1 MKKSICLLLA
11 LACLLL
17 CAGPAALAAPDKIRV
32 FLDGEEIIFDVDP
45 FIENGRTLV
54 PVRAIAEALGC
65 LVDWYPESDMAVI
78 TPDRRAGP
86 TLAMALGVDMA
97 YVDDESVA
105 LDVPPR
111 LVGGRTFVPL
121 RFLGESFGLGVEWDS
136 DARFVLLSDP
146 VRIPLLE
153 GKTASESFSP
163 LNGQFL
169 INMPAGTRDVPL
181 TATDV
186 MGPAPSND
194 NETWLILSAHNQT
207 MEVYAS
213 SLLCTSTGDLRE
225 DARLAQFD
233 ESYQYADV
241 KTVGGGLSYLVFT
254 PQTPAVSDQTL
265 LGGALLR
272 FADNM
277 LAMVAVFVDANA
289 FTHRESCVNMTSA
302 ILDSIRVGTYTP
314 DISARTVSFDDFSI
328 RLENDYVYYKE
339 IGADFDVV
347 YVRKIV
353 PIGQDAPVFG
363 IYSGLYPS
371 FNPDGLPE
379 TTLSDTLLGQS
390 VKWYGN
396 LTNGAVD
403 ESTTL
408 EIMVGP
414 LAGGSY
420 KHGFAKPFTPQ
431 DWTAIR
437 RMFRSM
443 KLLTPAA

>member
-17 CAGPAALAAPDKIRV
+17 CAGPAALAAPDRIRV
-32 FLDGEEIIFDVDP
+32 FLDGDEILFDVDP

-78 TPDRRAGP
+78 TPDRRVGP
-86 TLAMALGVDMA
+86 TLALALGVEMA
-97 YVDDESVA
+97 YVGDEPVA

-121 RFLGESFGLGVEWDS
+121 RFLGESFGLGVEWDG

-153 GKTASESFSP
+153 GKTASEPFP
-163 LNGQFL
+163 LLNGQFL
-169 INMPAGTRDVPL
+169 VNMPAGTRNVPF
-181 TATDV
+181 TDT
-186 MGPAPSND
+186 GASGTDPSGD
-194 NETWLILSAHNQT
+194 IETRLILSEHNQT
-207 MEVYAS
+207 MTVYAS
-213 SLLCTSTGDLRE
+213 SFLSTSTGDLRE

-241 KTVGGGLSYLVFT
+241 KTVGGGLSYLAFT
-254 PQTPAVSDQTL
+254 PQTLTASDQTL

-272 FADNM
+272 FADDT
-277 LAMVAVFVDANA
+277 LATIAVVVDASA
-289 FTHRESCVNMTSA
+289 FTHRESCVSMTSA
-302 ILDSIRVGTYTP
+302 ILDSIRAGSYTP
-314 DISARTVSFDDFSI
+314 DTSERTVSFYDFSLQI
-328 RLENDYVYYKE
+328 EKGYVYYTE
-339 IGADFDVV
+339 TGADYDVV
-347 YVRKIV
+347 YVRKLV
-353 PIGQDAPVFG
+353 PIGQDVPVFG
-363 IYSGLYPS
+363 IYSGFSPS
-371 FNPDGLPE
+371 FNPDGLSE

-403 ESTTL
+403 KDTTL
-408 EIMVGP
+408 DAVVGP
-414 LAGGSY
+414 LADGSY
-420 KHGFAKPFTPQ
+420 KHGFAKPYTPQ
-431 DWTAIR
+431 DWTVIR
-437 RMFRSM
+437 RMFRSL